1 MIATTSD
8 VVQTA
13 IRTYAGDENAIK
25 NFDLGGFLVT
35 VYRLIT
41 DTKYILKIKEE
52 FIFNEWDKIV
62 EAFLHMLNLICKSLL
77 APLLDVLSDSATETS
92 NILLNLLDCSCSFII
107 FELRTQ
113 NNT

>member
-1 MIATTSD
+1 MMINMIIGAIHKFFYNPNTDFDKELYNVRTRKIILYSNMIATTSD

-13 IRTYAGDENAIK
+13 IRSYAGDENAIK

-52 FIFNEWDKIV
+52 FIFNEWDRIIESK
-62 EAFLHMLNLICKSLL
+62 N
-77 APLLDVLSDSATETS
+77 
-92 NILLNLLDCSCSFII
+92 NIFNI
-107 FELRTQ
+107 
-113 NNT
+113 

>member
-13 IRTYAGDENAIK
+13 IRAYAGDENAIK

-52 FIFNEWDKIV
+52 FIFN
-62 EAFLHMLNLICKSLL
+62 F
-77 APLLDVLSDSATETS
+77 
-92 NILLNLLDCSCSFII
+92 SFIS
-107 FELRTQ
+107 FCLKETQ
-113 NNT
+113 KDESFYTTASLVYRNIIIT